1 MKTMKPKT
9 VILCLLLMGCAPSAE
24 YKLALQLEEAIAEH
38 DARYADVVNRYYD
51 SLSPEEK
58 ARRAANCR
66 QNHPGGVMTGFRL
79 GEIIPPEYPLID
91 YLLRREGKA
100 IVHVTFLQNGSLD
113 QVTVER
119 SSGHES
125 LDQAAI
131 DAVKKWSFRPAK
143 EGPPICNGINIP
155 INFRLT
161 F

>member
-1 MKTMKPKT
+1 MKVMKAKT
-9 VILCLLLMGCAPSAE
+9 VFLCLLLMGCVPSVE
-24 YKLALQLEEAIAEH
+24 YERRLQEAMAEH
-38 DARYADVVNRYYD
+38 YARYAEAINRYYN

-58 ARRAANCR
+58 ARRAAHCR
-66 QNHPGGVMTGFRL
+66 QNHPGGVMTGVRL
-79 GEIIPPEYPLID
+79 ERAIPPEYPPIARLER
-91 YLLRREGKA
+91 LEGRA
-100 IVHVTFLQNGSLD
+100 IVHVTFLQNGSPD

-143 EGPPICNGINIP
+143 DGPPICNGVNIP
-155 INFRLT
+155 IDFQLT